1 MPRMNC
7 VRRARFMTSGEGV
20 HAIGWSS
27 RALMSGIEENFIAAA
42 GISRK
47 AAKNAKEWVR
57 FAAIRA
63 LRKNLVNE

>member
-1 MPRMNC
+1 
-7 VRRARFMTSGEGV
+7 MTSGEGV

-27 RALMSGIEENFIAAA
+27 RVLMSGIEENFIAAA

-47 AAKNAKEWVR
+47 AAKNVKEWVR